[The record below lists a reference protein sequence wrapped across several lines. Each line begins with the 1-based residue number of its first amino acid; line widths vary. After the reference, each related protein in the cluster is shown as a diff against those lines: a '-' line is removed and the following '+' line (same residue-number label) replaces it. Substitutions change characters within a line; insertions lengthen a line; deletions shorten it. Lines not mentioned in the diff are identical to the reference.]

1 MLRASAVP
9 VYLFAVLAASALA
22 AAKPHYTIT
31 GKVVAITDG
40 DTLTVLDDAKVQ
52 HKIRLA
58 GIDAPERKQAFGAR
72 ARQALVDMVFGN
84 VVRVDVID
92 VDRYKREAGRI
103 FLGNRFINMEMVQ
116 NGFAWRY
123 PQYDKGG
130 EFSVAEGDARLH
142 RRGLWADGYPV
153 PPWEFRRAMRLTAPP
168 LRP

>member
-1 MLRASAVP
+1 MTKVTFLV
-9 VYLFAVLAASALA
+9 ALVSTGVA
-22 AAKPHYTIT
+22 AAKPHYSIT

-58 GIDAPERKQAFGAR
+58 GIDAPERKQAFGNK
-72 ARQALVDMVFGN
+72 ARQALGDMVFAK

-92 VDRYKREAGRI
+92 VDRYKREVGRI

-130 EFSVAEGDARLH
+130 EFSAAEGDARVH
-142 RRGLWADGYPV
+142 RRGLWADRYPV
-153 PPWEFRRAMRLTAPP
+153 PPWEFRRAIRDLSRPLAPLP
-168 LRP
+168 K